1 MSGLLKIGIQI
12 FRDEGIIPF
21 IQKGFRYIMQFL
33 SIPFCHQ
40 KIKNFYPQSLSDS
53 IEFAYERYFGLIQ
66 PAQVRKEITD
76 LLKFLDSIKLKTVF
90 EIGTMN
96 GGTLFLFSR
105 IASKDAVLISVDLPW
120 AKFGYGYLKC
130 KIPMY
135 ESFVMPGQK
144 LHLLRANSHEL
155 STLNK
160 LKQIL
165 NGKKVDFLFL
175 DGDHTYNGVKKDFEM
190 YSPIVRKG
198 GIIAFHD
205 IAPHP
210 PETGC
215 DVYRFW
221 NEVKKKHPESCREFV
236 EDRKQGWAGIGILEI

>member
-12 FRDEGIIPF
+12 FRDEGVIPF
-21 IQKGFRYIMQFL
+21 IQKGFRYVMQFL
-33 SIPFCHQ
+33 SIPFCHK

-53 IEFAYERYFGLIQ
+53 IEFVYKRYFGLIQ

-76 LLKFLDSIKLKTVF
+76 LLEFLDSFKPKIVF

-105 IASKDAVLISVDLPW
+105 IASKDAALISVDLPW
-120 AKFGYGYLKC
+120 AKFGYGYPKY

-135 ESFVMPGQK
+135 ESFLMPGQK
-144 LHLLRANSHEL
+144 LHLLRADSHAL
-155 STLNK
+155 STLNQ
-160 LKQIL
+160 LKVIL
-165 NGKKVDFLFL
+165 DGKKIDFLFL

-190 YSPIVRKG
+190 YNSMVRKG

-221 NEVKKKHPESCREFV
+221 NEVKKQYPDSCREFV
-236 EDRKQGWAGIGILEI
+236 EDWKQGWAGIGILKI